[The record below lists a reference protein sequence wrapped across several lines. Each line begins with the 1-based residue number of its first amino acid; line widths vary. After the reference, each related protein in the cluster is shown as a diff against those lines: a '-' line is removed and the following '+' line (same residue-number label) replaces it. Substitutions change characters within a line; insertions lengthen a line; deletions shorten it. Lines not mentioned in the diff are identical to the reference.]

1 MATKRKYNEVTLKT
15 KELDKKR
22 SNKEGTIQLNVPGRI
37 LATWKKNK
45 EKIYQTI
52 QNSSLK

>member
-22 SNKEGTIQLNVPGRI
+22 SNKEGTIQFNFAGRI

-45 EKIYQTI
+45 EKIYQTF